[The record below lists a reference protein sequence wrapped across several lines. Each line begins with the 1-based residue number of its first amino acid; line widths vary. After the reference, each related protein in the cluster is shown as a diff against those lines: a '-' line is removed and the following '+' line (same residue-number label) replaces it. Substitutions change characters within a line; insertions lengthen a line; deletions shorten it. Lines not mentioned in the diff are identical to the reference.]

1 MYQIFSGHD
10 FAEFQK
16 LCNFMSVN
24 LDNSMMKHLK
34 QKLIALLC
42 VTFAVVSAWANDS
55 VVWHH
60 PVVGYTHSIVEV
72 TKVVLHAD
80 RTEVS
85 CHVHYPSG
93 YWIQILRTT
102 ELQTDGRNFPVRDAS
117 GIPLG
122 ERYTMPESDEVD
134 FTLTFDAVPLGTVKM
149 NLVEPGGWTVD
160 NIRPEDYRPEGMEDT
175 YWRDVRTGDWFVGF
189 SGDGVI
195 YDGKVWDVVSRE
207 ERRDGRGQWVIAYG
221 GEQLAVEV
229 GKEKRGT
236 RRITVGKEPPV
247 ECSLIT
253 GAALPDYPVEDL
265 REGFKDNGY
274 RADDSVTIVGWM
286 KDMPAEA
293 WEKGRS
299 VEILRNNI
307 FMDKQESFVAAMDS
321 TGRFSVR
328 VPLVNTSE
336 IYIDIGRKGINTV
349 VEPGETYFLLHD
361 FSTGHVLF
369 MGEDV
374 RLQNELQTHPP
385 LYVDG
390 YLRKGQGTVDEF
402 RIQMEEKYRH
412 AVEELSRRVE
422 EHPNL
427 SRRYRYYMESFV
439 LTGLGCSMMQAR
451 FAVPGWQLPEG
462 YVDFVRTKV
471 WQRPP
476 KPYTLCQTF
485 STLMRDYIDHSSEA
499 KDKVRGDVTFNAFE
513 SLQQRGEI
521 SMTEEEVNTVE
532 AYQLTVRELQEKLN
546 AEPSDSLRQRMVVE
560 FGKSELSQRFMSLVT
575 RFEDVLNEEILIDN
589 VDFWKE
595 DAESVGCDSILC
607 QIHLARKLYGL
618 IDNMRKPLPDRMM
631 AKAEWGIRLEGGWD
645 IVSREQ
651 EKYVSIQ
658 NRDLSDVSSLR
669 SAEDVKDVTGGEALL
684 RKLTE
689 PYRGKLVLLDIWG
702 TWCGPCKE
710 ALSHSH
716 ELFER
721 MRPYGVVFLYLANR
735 SAEDSWKNVIK
746 QYNVVGDNVVHYN
759 LPDDQQRAI
768 EQYLGVNCF
777 PSYRLIGV
785 DGHVLDVN
793 ADPRNLDALEGLV
806 KQLVLSG
813 Q

>member
-102 ELQTDGRNFPVRDAS
+102 ELQADGRNFPVRDAS

-149 NLVEPGGWTVD
+149 NLVEPGGWTVY
-160 NIRPEDYRPEGMEDT
+160 NIRPEDYRSEGIEDT

-195 YDGKVWDVVSRE
+195 YDGKVWDVVSRD
-207 ERRDGRGQWVIAYG
+207 ERKDGRGQWVIAYG

-236 RRITVGKEPPV
+236 RRITVGKEPAV

-253 GAALPDYPVEDL
+253 GTALPDYPVGDL

-274 RADDSVTIVGWM
+274 RADDSVTLMGWM

-307 FMDKQESFVAAMDS
+307 FTDKQESFVAAMDS

-336 IYIDIGRKGINTV
+336 IYIDIGRKGVNTV

-374 RLQNELQTHPP
+374 RFQNELQTHPP

-402 RIQMEEKYRH
+402 RTQMEDKYRH
-412 AVEELSRRVE
+412 AVEGLSRRVE
-422 EHPNL
+422 AHPNL

-439 LTGLGCSMMQAR
+439 LTGLGRSMMQAR
-451 FAVPGWQLPEG
+451 FAVPGWQLPED

-521 SMTEEEVNTVE
+521 SMTEEEVNAVE
-532 AYQLTVRELQEKLN
+532 AYQLVVRDLQEKLN

-589 VDFWKE
+589 IDFWKE

-651 EKYVSIQ
+651 EKYVAIQ

-669 SAEDVKDVTGGEALL
+669 SAEYVKDVTGGEALL

-785 DGHVLDVN
+785 DGHVFDVN

>member
-1 MYQIFSGHD
+1 M
-10 FAEFQK
+10 
-16 LCNFMSVN
+16 
-24 LDNSMMKHLK
+24 
-34 QKLIALLC
+34 
-42 VTFAVVSAWANDS
+42 
-55 VVWHH
+55 
-60 PVVGYTHSIVEV
+60 
-72 TKVVLHAD
+72 
-80 RTEVS
+80 
-85 CHVHYPSG
+85 
-93 YWIQILRTT
+93 
-102 ELQTDGRNFPVRDAS
+102 
-117 GIPLG
+117 
-122 ERYTMPESDEVD
+122 
-134 FTLTFDAVPLGTVKM
+134 
-149 NLVEPGGWTVD
+149 
-160 NIRPEDYRPEGMEDT
+160 
-175 YWRDVRTGDWFVGF
+175 
-189 SGDGVI
+189 
-195 YDGKVWDVVSRE
+195 
-207 ERRDGRGQWVIAYG
+207 
-221 GEQLAVEV
+221 
-229 GKEKRGT
+229 
-236 RRITVGKEPPV
+236 
-247 ECSLIT
+247 
-253 GAALPDYPVEDL
+253 
-265 REGFKDNGY
+265 
-274 RADDSVTIVGWM
+274 
-286 KDMPAEA
+286 
-293 WEKGRS
+293 
-299 VEILRNNI
+299 
-307 FMDKQESFVAAMDS
+307 
-321 TGRFSVR
+321 
-328 VPLVNTSE
+328 
-336 IYIDIGRKGINTV
+336 
-349 VEPGETYFLLHD
+349 
-361 FSTGHVLF
+361 
-369 MGEDV
+369 
-374 RLQNELQTHPP
+374 
-385 LYVDG
+385 
-390 YLRKGQGTVDEF
+390 
-402 RIQMEEKYRH
+402 
-412 AVEELSRRVE
+412 E

-427 SRRYRYYMESFV
+427 SRRYRYFMESFA
-439 LTGLGCSMMQAR
+439 LTGLGRSMMQAR
-451 FAVPGWQLPEG
+451 FAVPDWQLPED

-521 SMTEEEVNTVE
+521 SMTEEEINAVE
-532 AYQLTVRELQEKLN
+532 AYQLAVRGLQEKLN

>member
-1 MYQIFSGHD
+1 
-10 FAEFQK
+10 
-16 LCNFMSVN
+16 
-24 LDNSMMKHLK
+24 
-34 QKLIALLC
+34 
-42 VTFAVVSAWANDS
+42 
-55 VVWHH
+55 
-60 PVVGYTHSIVEV
+60 
-72 TKVVLHAD
+72 
-80 RTEVS
+80 
-85 CHVHYPSG
+85 
-93 YWIQILRTT
+93 
-102 ELQTDGRNFPVRDAS
+102 
-117 GIPLG
+117 
-122 ERYTMPESDEVD
+122 
-134 FTLTFDAVPLGTVKM
+134 
-149 NLVEPGGWTVD
+149 
-160 NIRPEDYRPEGMEDT
+160 
-175 YWRDVRTGDWFVGF
+175 
-189 SGDGVI
+189 
-195 YDGKVWDVVSRE
+195 
-207 ERRDGRGQWVIAYG
+207 
-221 GEQLAVEV
+221 
-229 GKEKRGT
+229 
-236 RRITVGKEPPV
+236 
-247 ECSLIT
+247 
-253 GAALPDYPVEDL
+253 
-265 REGFKDNGY
+265 
-274 RADDSVTIVGWM
+274 
-286 KDMPAEA
+286 
-293 WEKGRS
+293 
-299 VEILRNNI
+299 
-307 FMDKQESFVAAMDS
+307 
-321 TGRFSVR
+321 
-328 VPLVNTSE
+328 LVNTSE

-427 SRRYRYYMESFV
+427 SRRYRYYMESFA
-439 LTGLGCSMMQAR
+439 LTGLGRSMMQAR
-451 FAVPGWQLPEG
+451 FVVPDWQLPED

-471 WQRPP
+471 WQRPS
-476 KPYTLCQTF
+476 KPYTLCQNF
-485 STLMRDYIDHSSEA
+485 GILMRDYIGHFSEA
-499 KDKVRGDVTFNAFE
+499 KDKARGNAVFNAFKR
-513 SLQQRGEI
+513 LRQQGEI
-521 SMTEEEVNTVE
+521 SMTEEEANTVE
-532 AYQLTVRELQEKLN
+532 AYQLAVRELQEKLN

-560 FGKSELSQRFMSLVT
+560 LGKSELSQRFMSLVT

-589 VDFWKE
+589 IDFWKE

>member
-60 PVVGYTHSIVEV
+60 PVVGYAHSIVEV

-149 NLVEPGGWTVD
+149 NLVEPGGWTVY

-307 FMDKQESFVAAMDS
+307 FTDKQESFVAAMDS

-402 RIQMEEKYRH
+402 RTQMEDKYRH
-412 AVEELSRRVE
+412 AVEEQSRRVE

-451 FAVPGWQLPEG
+451 FAVPGWQLPED

-532 AYQLTVRELQEKLN
+532 SYQLTVRELQEKLN
-546 AEPSDSLRQRMVVE
+546 AESSDSLRQRMVVE

-589 VDFWKE
+589 IDFWKE

-658 NRDLSDVSSLR
+658 NRDLSDVSSLK

>member
-149 NLVEPGGWTVD
+149 NLVEPGGWTVY

-236 RRITVGKEPPV
+236 RRITVGKEPAV

-253 GAALPDYPVEDL
+253 GAALPDYPVGDL

-307 FMDKQESFVAAMDS
+307 FTDKQESFVAAMDS

-374 RLQNELQTHPP
+374 RLQNELQAHPP

-402 RIQMEEKYRH
+402 RTQMEDKYRH

-422 EHPNL
+422 AHPNL
-427 SRRYRYYMESFV
+427 SRRYRYYMESFA

-451 FAVPGWQLPEG
+451 FAVPGWRLPED
-462 YVDFVRTKV
+462 YVEFVRTKV

-485 STLMRDYIDHSSEA
+485 STLMRDYIDHSSEV

-532 AYQLTVRELQEKLN
+532 DYQLTVSGLQEKLN

-560 FGKSELSQRFMSLVT
+560 FGKSELSQRFISLFK
-575 RFEDVLNEEILIDN
+575 RFEDVLSEEVLSDN
-589 VDFWKE
+589 MDFWKE
-595 DAESVGCDSILC
+595 DAESVGCDSVLC

-631 AKAEWGIRLEGGWD
+631 AKAERGIRLEGGWD

-658 NRDLSDVSSLR
+658 NRDLSGVGSLR

-746 QYNVVGDNVVHYN
+746 QYDVLGDNVVHYN
-759 LPDDQQRAI
+759 LPDDQQQAI
-768 EQYLGVNCF
+768 EQYLGVNSF

-785 DGHVLDVN
+785 DGHVLEVN
-793 ADPRNLDALEGLV
+793 ADPRNLGALEGLV
-806 KQLVLSG
+806 KRLVLPE

>member
-149 NLVEPGGWTVD
+149 NLVEPGGWTVY

-236 RRITVGKEPPV
+236 RCITVGKEPPV

-307 FMDKQESFVAAMDS
+307 FTDKQESFVAAMDS

-374 RLQNELQTHPP
+374 RLQNELQAHPL

-402 RIQMEEKYRH
+402 RTQMEEKYRH

-451 FAVPGWQLPEG
+451 FAVPGWQLPED

-532 AYQLTVRELQEKLN
+532 SYQLTVRELQENLN

-589 VDFWKE
+589 IDFWKE

>member
-93 YWIQILRTT
+93 YWIQILCTT

-149 NLVEPGGWTVD
+149 NLVEPGGWTVY
-160 NIRPEDYRPEGMEDT
+160 NIRPEDYRPEGIEDT

-195 YDGKVWDVVSRE
+195 YDGKVWDVVSRD
-207 ERRDGRGQWVIAYG
+207 ERKDGRGQWVIAYG

-236 RRITVGKEPPV
+236 RRITVGKEPAV

-274 RADDSVTIVGWM
+274 RADDSVTFVGWM

-412 AVEELSRRVE
+412 AVEGLSRRVE

-451 FAVPGWQLPEG
+451 FAVPGWQLPED

-521 SMTEEEVNTVE
+521 SMTEEEVNAVE
-532 AYQLTVRELQEKLN
+532 AYQLVVRDLQEKLN

-589 VDFWKE
+589 IDFWKE

>member
-149 NLVEPGGWTVD
+149 NLVEPGGWTVY

-307 FMDKQESFVAAMDS
+307 FTDKQESFVAAMDS

-402 RIQMEEKYRH
+402 RTQMEDKYRH

-427 SRRYRYYMESFV
+427 SRRYRYFMESFA
-439 LTGLGCSMMQAR
+439 LTGLGRSMMQAR
-451 FAVPGWQLPEG
+451 FAVPDWQLPED

-521 SMTEEEVNTVE
+521 SMTEEEINAVE
-532 AYQLTVRELQEKLN
+532 AYQLAVRGLQEKLN

-702 TWCGPCKE
+702 TWCVPCKE

>member
-149 NLVEPGGWTVD
+149 NLVEPGGWTVY
-160 NIRPEDYRPEGMEDT
+160 NIRPEDYRPEGIEDT

-451 FAVPGWQLPEG
+451 FAVPGWQLPED

-521 SMTEEEVNTVE
+521 SMTEEEVNAVE
-532 AYQLTVRELQEKLN
+532 AYQLVVRGLQEKLN

-589 VDFWKE
+589 IDFWKQ
-595 DAESVGCDSILC
+595 DAESGGGDSFLC

>member
-102 ELQTDGRNFPVRDAS
+102 ELQADGRNFPVRDAS
-117 GIPLG
+117 GISLG

-134 FTLTFDAVPLGTVKM
+134 FTLTFDAVPLGTEKM
-149 NLVEPGGWTVD
+149 NLVEPGGWTVY
-160 NIRPEDYRPEGMEDT
+160 NIRPEDYRSEGIEDT

-195 YDGKVWDVVSRE
+195 YDGKVWSVVSRD
-207 ERRDGRGQWVIAYG
+207 ERKDGRGQWVIAYG

-236 RRITVGKEPPV
+236 RRITVGKEPAV

-253 GAALPDYPVEDL
+253 GAALPDYPVGDL

-274 RADDSVTIVGWM
+274 RADDSVTFVGWM

-307 FMDKQESFVAAMDS
+307 FTDKQGSFVAAMDS

-374 RLQNELQTHPP
+374 RFQNELQTHPP

-402 RIQMEEKYRH
+402 RTQMEDKYRH

-422 EHPNL
+422 AHPNL

-439 LTGLGCSMMQAR
+439 LTGLGRSMMQAR
-451 FAVPGWQLPEG
+451 FAVPGWQLPED

-521 SMTEEEVNTVE
+521 SMTEEEVNAVE
-532 AYQLTVRELQEKLN
+532 AYRLVVRGLQEKLN

-589 VDFWKE
+589 IDFWKE

-631 AKAEWGIRLEGGWD
+631 AKAEWGIRLEGGWE

-669 SAEDVKDVTGGEALL
+669 SAEGVKDVTGGEALL

-721 MRPYGVVFLYLANR
+721 IRPYGVVFLYLANR

>member
-149 NLVEPGGWTVD
+149 NLVEPGGWTVY
-160 NIRPEDYRPEGMEDT
+160 NIRPEDYRPEGIEDT

-439 LTGLGCSMMQAR
+439 LTGLGRSMMQAR
-451 FAVPGWQLPEG
+451 FAVPDWQLPED

-546 AEPSDSLRQRMVVE
+546 AEP
-560 FGKSELSQRFMSLVT
+560 
-575 RFEDVLNEEILIDN
+575 
-589 VDFWKE
+589 
-595 DAESVGCDSILC
+595 
-607 QIHLARKLYGL
+607 
-618 IDNMRKPLPDRMM
+618 
-631 AKAEWGIRLEGGWD
+631 
-645 IVSREQ
+645 
-651 EKYVSIQ
+651 
-658 NRDLSDVSSLR
+658 
-669 SAEDVKDVTGGEALL
+669 
-684 RKLTE
+684 
-689 PYRGKLVLLDIWG
+689 
-702 TWCGPCKE
+702 
-710 ALSHSH
+710 
-716 ELFER
+716 
-721 MRPYGVVFLYLANR
+721 
-735 SAEDSWKNVIK
+735 
-746 QYNVVGDNVVHYN
+746 
-759 LPDDQQRAI
+759 
-768 EQYLGVNCF
+768 
-777 PSYRLIGV
+777 
-785 DGHVLDVN
+785 
-793 ADPRNLDALEGLV
+793 
-806 KQLVLSG
+806 
-813 Q
+813 

>member
-102 ELQTDGRNFPVRDAS
+102 ELQADGRNFPVRDAS
-117 GIPLG
+117 GISLG

-134 FTLTFDAVPLGTVKM
+134 FTLTFDAVPLGTEKM
-149 NLVEPGGWTVD
+149 NLVEPGGWTVY
-160 NIRPEDYRPEGMEDT
+160 NIRPEDYRSEGIEDT

-195 YDGKVWDVVSRE
+195 YDGKVWSVVSRD
-207 ERRDGRGQWVIAYG
+207 ERKDGRGQWVIAYG

-236 RRITVGKEPPV
+236 RRITVGKEPAV

-253 GAALPDYPVEDL
+253 GAALPDYPVGDL

-274 RADDSVTIVGWM
+274 RADDSVTFVGWM

-307 FMDKQESFVAAMDS
+307 FTDKQESFVAAMDS

-374 RLQNELQTHPP
+374 RFQNELQTHPP

-402 RIQMEEKYRH
+402 RTQMEDKYRH

-422 EHPNL
+422 AHPNL

-439 LTGLGCSMMQAR
+439 LTGLGRSMMQAR
-451 FAVPGWQLPEG
+451 FAVPGWQLPED

-521 SMTEEEVNTVE
+521 SMTEEEVNAVE
-532 AYQLTVRELQEKLN
+532 AYRLVVRGLQEKLN

-589 VDFWKE
+589 IDFWKE

-631 AKAEWGIRLEGGWD
+631 AKAEWGIRLEGGWE

-721 MRPYGVVFLYLANR
+721 IRPYGVVFLYLANR

>member
-93 YWIQILRTT
+93 YWIQILRTA

-149 NLVEPGGWTVD
+149 NLVEPGGWTVY
-160 NIRPEDYRPEGMEDT
+160 NIRPEDYRPEGIEDT

-195 YDGKVWDVVSRE
+195 YDGKVWDVVSRD
-207 ERRDGRGQWVIAYG
+207 ERKDGRGQWVIAYG

-236 RRITVGKEPPV
+236 RRITVGKEPAV

-274 RADDSVTIVGWM
+274 RADDSVTFVGWM

-412 AVEELSRRVE
+412 AVEGLSRRVE

-451 FAVPGWQLPEG
+451 FAVPGWQLPED

-521 SMTEEEVNTVE
+521 SMTEEEVNAVE
-532 AYQLTVRELQEKLN
+532 AYQLVVRDLQEKLN

-589 VDFWKE
+589 IDFWKE

>member
-149 NLVEPGGWTVD
+149 NLVEPGGWTVY
-160 NIRPEDYRPEGMEDT
+160 NIRPEDYRSEGIEDT

-195 YDGKVWDVVSRE
+195 YDGKVWDVVSRD
-207 ERRDGRGQWVIAYG
+207 ERKDGRGQWVIAYG

-236 RRITVGKEPPV
+236 RRITVGKEPAV

-253 GAALPDYPVEDL
+253 GTALPDYPVGDL

-274 RADDSVTIVGWM
+274 RADDSVTLMGWM

-307 FMDKQESFVAAMDS
+307 FTDKQESFVAAMDS

-336 IYIDIGRKGINTV
+336 VYIDIGRKGVNTV

-374 RLQNELQTHPP
+374 RFQNELQTHPP

-402 RIQMEEKYRH
+402 RTQMEDKYRH

-422 EHPNL
+422 AHPNL

-439 LTGLGCSMMQAR
+439 LTGLGRSMMQAR
-451 FAVPGWQLPEG
+451 FAVPGWQLPED

-521 SMTEEEVNTVE
+521 SMTEEEVNAVE
-532 AYQLTVRELQEKLN
+532 AYQLVVRDLQEKLN

-589 VDFWKE
+589 IDFWKE

-651 EKYVSIQ
+651 EKYVAIQ

-669 SAEDVKDVTGGEALL
+669 SAEYVKDVTGGEALL

-785 DGHVLDVN
+785 DGHVFDVN

>member
-149 NLVEPGGWTVD
+149 NLVEPGGWTVY

-236 RRITVGKEPPV
+236 RCITVGKEPPV

-307 FMDKQESFVAAMDS
+307 FTDKQESFVAAMDS

-374 RLQNELQTHPP
+374 RLQNELQAHPL

-402 RIQMEEKYRH
+402 RTQMEEKYRH

-451 FAVPGWQLPEG
+451 FAVPGWQLPED

-532 AYQLTVRELQEKLN
+532 SYQLTVRELQEKLN

-589 VDFWKE
+589 IDFWKE

>member
-1 MYQIFSGHD
+1 M
-10 FAEFQK
+10 
-16 LCNFMSVN
+16 
-24 LDNSMMKHLK
+24 
-34 QKLIALLC
+34 
-42 VTFAVVSAWANDS
+42 
-55 VVWHH
+55 
-60 PVVGYTHSIVEV
+60 
-72 TKVVLHAD
+72 
-80 RTEVS
+80 
-85 CHVHYPSG
+85 
-93 YWIQILRTT
+93 
-102 ELQTDGRNFPVRDAS
+102 
-117 GIPLG
+117 
-122 ERYTMPESDEVD
+122 
-134 FTLTFDAVPLGTVKM
+134 VP
-149 NLVEPGGWTVD
+149 D
-160 NIRPEDYRPEGMEDT
+160 
-175 YWRDVRTGDWFVGF
+175 
-189 SGDGVI
+189 
-195 YDGKVWDVVSRE
+195 
-207 ERRDGRGQWVIAYG
+207 
-221 GEQLAVEV
+221 
-229 GKEKRGT
+229 
-236 RRITVGKEPPV
+236 
-247 ECSLIT
+247 
-253 GAALPDYPVEDL
+253 
-265 REGFKDNGY
+265 
-274 RADDSVTIVGWM
+274 
-286 KDMPAEA
+286 
-293 WEKGRS
+293 
-299 VEILRNNI
+299 
-307 FMDKQESFVAAMDS
+307 
-321 TGRFSVR
+321 
-328 VPLVNTSE
+328 
-336 IYIDIGRKGINTV
+336 
-349 VEPGETYFLLHD
+349 
-361 FSTGHVLF
+361 
-369 MGEDV
+369 
-374 RLQNELQTHPP
+374 
-385 LYVDG
+385 
-390 YLRKGQGTVDEF
+390 
-402 RIQMEEKYRH
+402 
-412 AVEELSRRVE
+412 
-422 EHPNL
+422 
-427 SRRYRYYMESFV
+427 
-439 LTGLGCSMMQAR
+439 
-451 FAVPGWQLPEG
+451 WQLPED

-471 WQRPP
+471 WQRPS
-476 KPYTLCQTF
+476 KPYTLCQNF
-485 STLMRDYIDHSSEA
+485 GILMRDYIGHFSEA
-499 KDKVRGDVTFNAFE
+499 KDKARGNAVFNAFKR
-513 SLQQRGEI
+513 LRQQGEI
-521 SMTEEEVNTVE
+521 SMTEEEANTVE
-532 AYQLTVRELQEKLN
+532 AYQLAVRELQEKLN

-560 FGKSELSQRFMSLVT
+560 LGKSELSQRFMSLVT

-589 VDFWKE
+589 IDFWKE

>member
-85 CHVHYPSG
+85 CYVHYPSG

-149 NLVEPGGWTVD
+149 NLVEPGGWTVY
-160 NIRPEDYRPEGMEDT
+160 NIRPEDYRPEGIEDT

-195 YDGKVWDVVSRE
+195 YDGKVWSVVSRD
-207 ERRDGRGQWVIAYG
+207 ERKDGRGQWVIAYD

-236 RRITVGKEPPV
+236 RRITVGKEPSV

-274 RADDSVTIVGWM
+274 RADDSVTFVGWM

-427 SRRYRYYMESFV
+427 SRRYRYYMESFA
-439 LTGLGCSMMQAR
+439 LTGLGRSMMQAR
-451 FAVPGWQLPEG
+451 FVVPDWQLPED

-471 WQRPP
+471 WQRPS
-476 KPYTLCQTF
+476 KPYTLCQNF
-485 STLMRDYIDHSSEA
+485 GILMRDYIGHFSEA
-499 KDKVRGDVTFNAFE
+499 KDKARGNAVFNAFKR
-513 SLQQRGEI
+513 LRQQGEI
-521 SMTEEEVNTVE
+521 SMTEEEANTVE
-532 AYQLTVRELQEKLN
+532 AYQLAVRELQEKLN

-560 FGKSELSQRFMSLVT
+560 LGKSELSQRFMSLVT

-589 VDFWKE
+589 IDFWKE

>member
-134 FTLTFDAVPLGTVKM
+134 FTLTFDAVPLGTEKM
-149 NLVEPGGWTVD
+149 NLVEPGGWTVY
-160 NIRPEDYRPEGMEDT
+160 NIRPEDYRPEGIEDT

-307 FMDKQESFVAAMDS
+307 FTDKQESFVAAMDS

-402 RIQMEEKYRH
+402 RTQMEDKYRH

-427 SRRYRYYMESFV
+427 SRRYRYFMESFA
-439 LTGLGCSMMQAR
+439 LTGLGRSMMQAR
-451 FAVPGWQLPEG
+451 FAVPDWQLPED

-532 AYQLTVRELQEKLN
+532 AYQMTVRELQEKLN

-589 VDFWKE
+589 IDFWKE

>member
-149 NLVEPGGWTVD
+149 NLVEPGGWTVY

-307 FMDKQESFVAAMDS
+307 FTDKQESFVAAMDS

-402 RIQMEEKYRH
+402 RTQMEDKYRH

-451 FAVPGWQLPEG
+451 FAVPGWQLPED

-532 AYQLTVRELQEKLN
+532 SYQLTVRELQEKLN

-589 VDFWKE
+589 IDFWKE

>member
-1 MYQIFSGHD
+1 MYQIFSWHD

-102 ELQTDGRNFPVRDAS
+102 ELQADGRNFPVRDAS
-117 GIPLG
+117 GISLG

-134 FTLTFDAVPLGTVKM
+134 FTLTFDAVPLGTEKM
-149 NLVEPGGWTVD
+149 NLVEPGGWTVY
-160 NIRPEDYRPEGMEDT
+160 NIRPEDYRSEGIEDT

-195 YDGKVWDVVSRE
+195 YDGKVWSVVSRD
-207 ERRDGRGQWVIAYG
+207 ERKDGRGQWVIAYG

-236 RRITVGKEPPV
+236 RRITVGKEPAV

-253 GAALPDYPVEDL
+253 GAALPDYPVGDL

-274 RADDSVTIVGWM
+274 RADDSVTFVGWM

-307 FMDKQESFVAAMDS
+307 FTDKQESFVAAMDS

-374 RLQNELQTHPP
+374 RFQNELQTHPP

-402 RIQMEEKYRH
+402 RTQMEDKYRH

-422 EHPNL
+422 AHPNL
-427 SRRYRYYMESFV
+427 SRRYRYYMESF
-439 LTGLGCSMMQAR
+439 A
-451 FAVPGWQLPEG
+451 
-462 YVDFVRTKV
+462 
-471 WQRPP
+471 
-476 KPYTLCQTF
+476 
-485 STLMRDYIDHSSEA
+485 SE
-499 KDKVRGDVTFNAFE
+499 E
-513 SLQQRGEI
+513 
-521 SMTEEEVNTVE
+521 
-532 AYQLTVRELQEKLN
+532 
-546 AEPSDSLRQRMVVE
+546 
-560 FGKSELSQRFMSLVT
+560 
-575 RFEDVLNEEILIDN
+575 
-589 VDFWKE
+589 W
-595 DAESVGCDSILC
+595 SI
-607 QIHLARKLYGL
+607 
-618 IDNMRKPLPDRMM
+618 
-631 AKAEWGIRLEGGWD
+631 
-645 IVSREQ
+645 
-651 EKYVSIQ
+651 
-658 NRDLSDVSSLR
+658 
-669 SAEDVKDVTGGEALL
+669 
-684 RKLTE
+684 
-689 PYRGKLVLLDIWG
+689 
-702 TWCGPCKE
+702 
-710 ALSHSH
+710 
-716 ELFER
+716 
-721 MRPYGVVFLYLANR
+721 
-735 SAEDSWKNVIK
+735 
-746 QYNVVGDNVVHYN
+746 
-759 LPDDQQRAI
+759 
-768 EQYLGVNCF
+768 
-777 PSYRLIGV
+777 
-785 DGHVLDVN
+785 
-793 ADPRNLDALEGLV
+793 
-806 KQLVLSG
+806 
-813 Q
+813 

>member
-149 NLVEPGGWTVD
+149 NLVEPGGWTVY
-160 NIRPEDYRPEGMEDT
+160 NIRPEDYRPEGIEDT

-195 YDGKVWDVVSRE
+195 YDGKVWDVVSRD
-207 ERRDGRGQWVIAYG
+207 ERKDGRGQWVIAYG

-236 RRITVGKEPPV
+236 RRITVGKEPAV

-253 GAALPDYPVEDL
+253 GTALPDYPVGDL

-274 RADDSVTIVGWM
+274 RADDSVTLMGWM

-307 FMDKQESFVAAMDS
+307 FTDKQESFVAAMDS

-336 IYIDIGRKGINTV
+336 IYIDIGRKGVNTV

-374 RLQNELQTHPP
+374 RFQNELQTHPP

-390 YLRKGQGTVDEF
+390 YLRKGQGTV
-402 RIQMEEKYRH
+402 
-412 AVEELSRRVE
+412 
-422 EHPNL
+422 
-427 SRRYRYYMESFV
+427 
-439 LTGLGCSMMQAR
+439 
-451 FAVPGWQLPEG
+451 
-462 YVDFVRTKV
+462 
-471 WQRPP
+471 
-476 KPYTLCQTF
+476 
-485 STLMRDYIDHSSEA
+485 
-499 KDKVRGDVTFNAFE
+499 
-513 SLQQRGEI
+513 
-521 SMTEEEVNTVE
+521 
-532 AYQLTVRELQEKLN
+532 
-546 AEPSDSLRQRMVVE
+546 
-560 FGKSELSQRFMSLVT
+560 
-575 RFEDVLNEEILIDN
+575 
-589 VDFWKE
+589 
-595 DAESVGCDSILC
+595 
-607 QIHLARKLYGL
+607 
-618 IDNMRKPLPDRMM
+618 
-631 AKAEWGIRLEGGWD
+631 
-645 IVSREQ
+645 
-651 EKYVSIQ
+651 
-658 NRDLSDVSSLR
+658 
-669 SAEDVKDVTGGEALL
+669 
-684 RKLTE
+684 
-689 PYRGKLVLLDIWG
+689 
-702 TWCGPCKE
+702 
-710 ALSHSH
+710 
-716 ELFER
+716 
-721 MRPYGVVFLYLANR
+721 
-735 SAEDSWKNVIK
+735 
-746 QYNVVGDNVVHYN
+746 
-759 LPDDQQRAI
+759 
-768 EQYLGVNCF
+768 
-777 PSYRLIGV
+777 
-785 DGHVLDVN
+785 
-793 ADPRNLDALEGLV
+793 
-806 KQLVLSG
+806 
-813 Q
+813 

>member
-149 NLVEPGGWTVD
+149 NLVEPGGWTVY
-160 NIRPEDYRPEGMEDT
+160 NIRPEDYRPEGIEDT
-175 YWRDVRTGDWFVGF
+175 YWCDVRTGDWFVGF

-451 FAVPGWQLPEG
+451 FAVPGWQLPED

-521 SMTEEEVNTVE
+521 SMTEEEVNAVE
-532 AYQLTVRELQEKLN
+532 AYQLVVRELQEKLN

-589 VDFWKE
+589 IDFWKE
-595 DAESVGCDSILC
+595 DAESVGCDSFLC

-651 EKYVSIQ
+651 EKYVAIQ

-669 SAEDVKDVTGGEALL
+669 SAEYVKDVTGGEALL